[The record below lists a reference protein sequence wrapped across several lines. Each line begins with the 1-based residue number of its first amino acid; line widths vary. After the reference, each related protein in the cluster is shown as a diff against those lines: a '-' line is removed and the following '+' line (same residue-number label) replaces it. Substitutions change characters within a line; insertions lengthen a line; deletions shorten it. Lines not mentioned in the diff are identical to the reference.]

1 MSNSEDTFYVKFLGQ
16 FSISQN
22 GVEIDIFKSRSG
34 QLITLLQYLA
44 ANRKKDVSL
53 ENLTEVLWP
62 EEASNPAGALKN
74 LAYRA
79 RTALGEGGS
88 EIAKNLIVSRN
99 GSYAWN
105 NAIPCDID
113 IEIFEK
119 NCGLAQNTKLP
130 VAERIEYYKTAILI
144 YVGDF
149 LSGSTADNWSI
160 SLNRYYHNLFF
171 KSAYDFLALLE
182 SEKMY
187 SQMQIFADKAIE
199 IDQFEETAHQY
210 LIKAYTFMGKNDLAI
225 NHYNFVS
232 NLFYTE
238 LGVSLRAETTALYQ
252 NIFKILNNVEMDFD
266 RIKNDIKE
274 LGAVDGALCC
284 DYNVFKQLYRM
295 QARIATRLKY
305 DGALVL
311 LTVTDSSGNLPSK
324 TVLIKTMNKLNDV
337 IISRLRV
344 GDIFARFSSTQ
355 YIIMLQNVNEDLTK
369 LVSNRLQEGFNQ
381 CSCAKGLHLL
391 VDWRN
396 IDPAMVT

>member
-1 MSNSEDTFYVKFLGQ
+1 
-16 FSISQN
+16 
-22 GVEIDIFKSRSG
+22 
-34 QLITLLQYLA
+34 
-44 ANRKKDVSL
+44 
-53 ENLTEVLWP
+53 
-62 EEASNPAGALKN
+62 
-74 LAYRA
+74 
-79 RTALGEGGS
+79 
-88 EIAKNLIVSRN
+88 
-99 GSYAWN
+99 
-105 NAIPCDID
+105 
-113 IEIFEK
+113 
-119 NCGLAQNTKLP
+119 
-130 VAERIEYYKTAILI
+130 
-144 YVGDF
+144 
-149 LSGSTADNWSI
+149 
-160 SLNRYYHNLFF
+160 
-171 KSAYDFLALLE
+171 
-182 SEKMY
+182 
-187 SQMQIFADKAIE
+187 
-199 IDQFEETAHQY
+199 
-210 LIKAYTFMGKNDLAI
+210 
-225 NHYNFVS
+225 NFVS

-381 CSCAKGLHLL
+381 CPCAKGLHLL

-396 IDPAMVT
+396 IDPAMVL